1 MSHETQP
8 NSQPAGPTRY
18 RAILGNNELVA
29 LLSARLLSGV
39 GDQAARAV
47 LALYVLD
54 ESQGDALL
62 AALVLAVS
70 YVPSTFG
77 FAVLGSL
84 ADRYPR
90 RTVMLVSDVA
100 RAVLIGMLALAVS
113 FDSRLAVV
121 LALLLAAEL
130 FSAPALSARSSLM
143 PDAARTP
150 AEYQAVVGLGS
161 TFEQGVQVLGFVV
174 GGVAVGL
181 TSASFALLFDA
192 VTFLISFLLVLGFV
206 AHRAPA
212 AAPGTSLRRIGHDF
226 KGGLRTV
233 MKTPSIRAVVLLLW
247 ATAALLVATDA
258 VALPYAASMSAAPWA
273 ATALLA
279 ATPAGAAVGALLV
292 ARLPI
297 GRQIRL
303 VFPLAIASTLPMLAT
318 AMEPPLVV
326 AAALWFI
333 TGLCQGYVVTLMAL
347 SMQLT
352 PEQRRGRVFGIA
364 GSGFNGMAIVGL
376 VGLGAVATATTPAAA
391 LVLAGALGLLV
402 IALAALFWPR
412 SDVRSAVRV
421 SYGATTRSL

>member
-1 MSHETQP
+1 MTDEAQPHSHIP
-8 NSQPAGPTRY
+8 GPARY

-29 LLSARLLSGV
+29 LLAARLLSGV

-54 ESQGDALL
+54 QSEGDALL
-62 AALVLAVS
+62 AALVLAIS

-90 RTVMLVSDVA
+90 RSVMLVSDVA
-100 RAVLIGMLALAVS
+100 RAVLIGFLALAVS
-113 FDSRLAVV
+113 FDAGFGVV
-121 LALLLAAEL
+121 LGLLLGAEL

-150 AEYQAVVGLGS
+150 AEFQAVVGLGS
-161 TFEQGVQVLGFVV
+161 TFEQGVQVIGFVV

-206 AHRAPA
+206 AHRNPVA
-212 AAPGTSLRRIGHDF
+212 AAGTSIRRMLHDS
-226 KGGLRTV
+226 KSGLRTV
-233 MKTPSIRAVVLLLW
+233 LETPSLRAVVLLLW

-258 VALPYAASMSAAPWA
+258 VALPYAATLGVDPWA
-273 ATALLA
+273 ATTLLA

-292 ARLPI
+292 ARLPV

-303 VFPLAIASTLPMLAT
+303 IFPLAFGSTLPMLAT
-318 AMEPPLVV
+318 AIEPALAI
-326 AAALWFI
+326 AALLWFI

-364 GSGFNGMAIVGL
+364 GAGFNGMAIIGL
-376 VGLGAVATATTPAAA
+376 VGLGSIATATTPAAA

-412 SDVRSAVRV
+412 RDVRSAVRV